1 MHCSGIVIRN
11 PCYLSRD
18 IAFDIHFCVCGKP
31 KIISIKL
38 KNEY

>member
-18 IAFDIHFCVCGKP
+18 IAFDNHYFFVEDP
-31 KIISIKL
+31 RLFLS
-38 KNEY
+38 N